1 MEIRATDMDD
11 KSEMRRDAIEKVLII
26 FDIPYPQNRPQN
38 FWAPLI
44 STKKKFQKNWKNIS
58 IAIILLTGIAL

>member
-38 FWAPLI
+38 F
-44 STKKKFQKNWKNIS
+44 
-58 IAIILLTGIAL
+58 